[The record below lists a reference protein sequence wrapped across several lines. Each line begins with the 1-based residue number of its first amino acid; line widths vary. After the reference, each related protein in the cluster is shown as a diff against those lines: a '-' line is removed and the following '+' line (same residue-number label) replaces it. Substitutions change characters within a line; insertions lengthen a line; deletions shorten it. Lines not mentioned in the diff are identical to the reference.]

1 MVFDFFDLIKEALC
15 LKRYCILL
23 AAFLL
28 LAGCQKQ
35 ETAGQAVTTV
45 TNAGAV
51 AVNPMVT
58 VADPVTAIEKI
69 YEKVE
74 IEDIT
79 EADARDLSRIFSIDT
94 GLLESSFVRYTSGK
108 FGLADTFI
116 LKPKDPADIP
126 KLREQLEQVKLSIA
140 KECEH
145 FDIYN
150 SYDIAQNGQIFEQ
163 GGYLILLMMDEA
175 IGARPTIDLY
185 IPKN

>member
-1 MVFDFFDLIKEALC
+1 M
-15 LKRYCILL
+15 KRYCILV

-35 ETAGQAVTTV
+35 EAGGQAVTAV

-51 AVNPMVT
+51 ALNPIVT
-58 VADPVTAIEKI
+58 VADPAAAIEKI
-69 YEKVE
+69 YEKVD
-74 IEDIT
+74 IEDIL

-94 GLLESSFVRYTSGK
+94 GLLESSFVRYASGK
-108 FGLADTFI
+108 FGIADTFI

-126 KLREQLEQVKLSIA
+126 KLREQLEQVKLSTA

-150 SYDIAQNGQIFEQ
+150 SYEIAQNGQIFEQ
-163 GGYLILLMMDEA
+163 GGYLILLMVDES
-175 IGARPTIDLY
+175 IGARSVIDLY